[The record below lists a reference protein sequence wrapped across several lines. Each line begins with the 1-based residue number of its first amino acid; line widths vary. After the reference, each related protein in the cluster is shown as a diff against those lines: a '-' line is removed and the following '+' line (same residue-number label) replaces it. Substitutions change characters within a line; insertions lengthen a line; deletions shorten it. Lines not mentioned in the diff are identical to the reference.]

1 MITAGSN
8 GRIAN
13 NIDAAAFQFQYS
25 CNKGILLC
33 DLRAAEGSLSVVPY
47 FSARWTLSGTFPG
60 IVGLGNLL
68 LGTISKFDND

>member
-8 GRIAN
+8 GKIAGN
-13 NIDAAAFQFQYS
+13 FDAAAFQFQYS

-47 FSARWTLSGTFPG
+47 FVP
-60 IVGLGNLL
+60 VGLFPVLSL
-68 LGTISKFDND
+68 EQ